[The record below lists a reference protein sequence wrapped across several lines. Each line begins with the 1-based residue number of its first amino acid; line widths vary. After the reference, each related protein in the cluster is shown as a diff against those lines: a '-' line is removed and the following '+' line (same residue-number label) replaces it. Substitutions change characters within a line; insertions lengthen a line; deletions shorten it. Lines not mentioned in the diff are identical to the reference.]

1 MELLTAVI
9 VASLLGSLHCAGM
22 CGPLV
27 AFAVG
32 DGRRQSWT
40 NRMGLQAAYHGGR
53 LVTYAAVGGIAG
65 LAGAAVDLGAARLGI
80 HRAASIVAVALM
92 IGVGAVAVLRY
103 GAVRLPQW
111 RLPGRVRSLIAGG
124 QRAALAMRPVPR
136 SLTVGLLTPLL
147 PCGWLYLFALVAA
160 GAGNA
165 VLGMAVMT
173 AFWLGT
179 LPVLL
184 SVGVGVQLLAG
195 TIGRRMPLATAVA
208 IVLLAITTIFLRARL
223 PLAASEPPA
232 TRSTTDSLRQ
242 VEDLRDAVPPCC
254 RNHGS

>member
-1 MELLTAVI
+1 MELLAAVV

-27 AFAVG
+27 AFAMG
-32 DGRRQSWT
+32 DSRGQSRAERT
-40 NRMGLQAAYHGGR
+40 AMHAAYHGGR
-53 LVTYAAVGGIAG
+53 LLTYAAVGMLAG
-65 LAGAAVDLGAARLGI
+65 LAGAAIDLGAARLGI
-80 HRAASIVAVALM
+80 QRAACVLAVVMM
-92 IGVGAVAVLRY
+92 IGAGAIAVLRY
-103 GAVRLPQW
+103 GGVRLPRW
-111 RLPGRVRSLIAGG
+111 RLPGPLRGLIASG
-124 QRAALAMRPVPR
+124 QRAALALRPLPR

-160 GAGNA
+160 GTGSAA
-165 VLGMAVMT
+165 LGILVMV

-195 TIGRRMPLATAVA
+195 MLGRRIPLVTAIA
-208 IVLLAITTIFLRARL
+208 IALLGMTTVLMRARL
-223 PLAASEPPA
+223 PLEASEPPA
-232 TRSTTDSLRQ
+232 VNATTDSLQQ
-242 VEDLRDAVPPCC
+242 VDNLRDTAAPCC